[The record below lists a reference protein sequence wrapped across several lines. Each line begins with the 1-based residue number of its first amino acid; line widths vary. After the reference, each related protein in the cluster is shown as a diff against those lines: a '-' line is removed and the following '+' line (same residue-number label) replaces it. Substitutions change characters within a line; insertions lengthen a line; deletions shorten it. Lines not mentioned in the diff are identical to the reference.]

1 MTKKILE
8 AVTWGVTFATVS
20 TSLRV
25 IIDYARNR
33 KLRKAKELT
42 ANVGLV
48 LNLKDD
54 EISAILNGGDYE
66 DAVFTALDDGRY
78 DWDGTLSISES
89 DVARFN
95 RRYNTNYSCNGHNI
109 PL

>member
-1 MTKKILE
+1 MSGASMNDIKARMKSVQSTMQITKAMEL
-8 AVTWGVTFATVS
+8 VATS
-20 TSLRV
+20 
-25 IIDYARNR
+25 

-48 LNLKDD
+48 LKLKDD

-89 DVARFN
+89 DVAQFN